1 MTPEQFKAKL
11 NLISTELS
19 RSTGNLLLLG
29 GKDLEGRM
37 KRRIFNDGKNT
48 AETKIG
54 KYKSKY
60 WTKKRSES
68 GNQTGFVD
76 LEFTGDLRNSMQV
89 VQEKNAVY
97 FVIINDKDYLKSQ
110 GQELIQGKKRGQN
123 KMDIFTPSK
132 KERTGVQN
140 YITDLIDEKID
151 SILNKL

>member
-19 RSTGNLLLLG
+19 RSTGDLLLLG
-29 GKDLEGRM
+29 AKDLEGRM

-54 KYKSKY
+54 KYTSKY
-60 WTKKRSES
+60 WTKKRSER

-89 VQEKNAVY
+89 VKDKNSIY
-97 FVIINDKDYLKSQ
+97 FIIINDKDFEKSK
-110 GQELIQGKKRGQN
+110 GQELIQGKKKGQS
-123 KMDIFTPSK
+123 KMEIFTPSK

-140 YITDLIDEKID
+140 YIADLIDEKID
-151 SILNKL
+151 TIINKL

>member
-11 NLISTELS
+11 NAVSIELS
-19 RSTGNLLLLG
+19 RSTGDLLLLG
-29 GKDLEGRM
+29 AKDLEGRM

-60 WTKKRSES
+60 WTKKRSEK

-89 VQEKNAVY
+89 VKDKNSIY
-97 FVIINDKDYLKSQ
+97 FVIINDKDFEKSQ
-110 GQELIQGKKRGQN
+110 GQELIQGKKKGQQ
-123 KMDIFTPSK
+123 KMEIFTPSK
-132 KERTGVQN
+132 KERIGVQN
-140 YITDLIDEKID
+140 YIADLIDEKID
-151 SILNKL
+151 FIINKL

>member
-19 RSTGNLLLLG
+19 RSTGDLLLLG
-29 GKDLEGRM
+29 AKDLEGRM

-54 KYKSKY
+54 KYTSKY
-60 WTKKRSES
+60 WTKKRSER

-89 VQEKNAVY
+89 VKDKNSIY
-97 FVIINDKDYLKSQ
+97 FVIINDKDFEKSQ
-110 GQELIQGKKRGQN
+110 GQELIQGKKKGQN
-123 KMDIFTPSK
+123 KMEIFTPSK

-140 YITDLIDEKID
+140 YIADLIDEKID
-151 SILNKL
+151 TIINKL